1 MATLEQQATT
11 MQTEEAIRQTFKI
24 NERCFHDCVSS
35 SRTKKLSAKEKTCMT
50 NCAGKFHKY
59 SQRVV
64 MRFTEASEGL
74 AEQMQ
79 QQQ

>member
-1 MATLEQQATT
+1 

-35 SRTKKLSAKEKTCMT
+35 FRTKKLSKKEKTCIT

-74 AEQMQ
+74 AASSGEAAAQ
-79 QQQ
+79 